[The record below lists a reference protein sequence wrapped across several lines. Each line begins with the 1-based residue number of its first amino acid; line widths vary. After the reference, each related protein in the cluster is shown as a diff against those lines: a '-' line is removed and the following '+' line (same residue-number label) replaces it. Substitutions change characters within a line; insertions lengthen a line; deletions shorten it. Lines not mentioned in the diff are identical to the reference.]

1 MAAPVIRMTP
11 AELRDGATFIEGRR
25 DEIMNELTQMNAKV
39 QEVVGNWEGSAQ
51 VEFFNTFQTLY
62 DQISTTLPQTTD
74 GICSLLRGA
83 ADGLEQ
89 ADESIAGSMRV

>member
-11 AELRDGATFIEGRR
+11 AELRDGATYIEGRR
-25 DEIMNELTQMNAKV
+25 DEIMNELSQMNSKV

-51 VEFFNTFQTLY
+51 VEFFNTFQQLY
-62 DQISTTLPQTTD
+62 DHISTCLPETTD
-74 GICSLLRGA
+74 GICGLLRAA

-89 ADESIAGSMRV
+89 ADDSIASSMRI